1 MTFIAAT
8 AILPAVVSPS
18 RTDKMTERPLFH
30 RAQDELAYIR
40 RTLEAAGH
48 LTTIPGRGFVA
59 IGLLALLAVGANR
72 LWTGAPWDAAH
83 PRAALAVWGALL
95 LSSAITGT
103 WSMARK
109 ARRLGQQFWTPVL
122 RRAAWGY
129 GTAMMLGGLLTLAVL
144 AGGTPGMLPEVW
156 LGCYGVALGSA
167 GVVSVAPLRWMGA
180 SFLALAAAAVW
191 LDDSAGLALLALG
204 FGWLHIAF
212 GAYIAWR
219 HNG

>member
-1 MTFIAAT
+1 M
-8 AILPAVVSPS
+8 SDS
-18 RTDKMTERPLFH
+18 PLF
-30 RAQDELAYIR
+30 RSAREELAYIR
-40 RTLEAAGH
+40 RTLDAAGH

-59 IGLLALLAVGANR
+59 IGLLALAAVAAN
-72 LWTGAPWDAAH
+72 LLLTGAPWDTG
-83 PRAALAVWGALL
+83 PGQDRALVVWGALL
-95 LSSAITGT
+95 LLSAVIGT

-129 GTAMMLGGLLTLAVL
+129 GAAMALGGVLTFAVL
-144 AGGTPGMLPEVW
+144 ASGRREMLPEIW
-156 LGCYGVALGSA
+156 LGCYGVALCSA
-167 GVVSVAPLRWMGA
+167 GVVSVSPLRWMGGC
-180 SFLALAAAAVW
+180 FLGLAGAAAFMES
-191 LDDSAGLALLALG
+191 SAGLALLASG